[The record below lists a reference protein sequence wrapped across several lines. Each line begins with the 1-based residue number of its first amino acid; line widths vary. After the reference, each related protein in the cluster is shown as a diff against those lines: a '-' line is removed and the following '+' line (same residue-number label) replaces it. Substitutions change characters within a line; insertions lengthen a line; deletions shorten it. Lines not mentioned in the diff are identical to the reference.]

1 MKHKITF
8 ALCITVIVLT
18 SAVVASIALMLFE
31 RQDVE
36 TLQLRISELKQRNA
50 ALEARLREATPAT
63 PAAAASES
71 AP

>member
-1 MKHKITF
+1 MKHKFTF

-18 SAVVASIALMLFE
+18 SAVVVSIALMLFE

-50 ALEARLREATPAT
+50 ALEARLRDVPPADG
-63 PAAAASES
+63 PAAASGS